1 MTSVHPWK
9 IWPSRLSGC
18 EPCGCLKYRR
28 DCWASWIYVTGI
40 REGSLHIDRC
50 EDTQVWK
57 AQHANKL
64 TNTIVDWSCI
74 RYQHWTVFLKLW
86 KWKCICFKN
95 TSAQRMN
102 QNQASFS
109 GRAFSIKRSAMK
121 SFLFW
126 GKNDMRGL
134 GNTGRN
140 VWNDQ
145 KPFRCHRP
153 GLTNTSAGLVITNTD
168 M

>member
-1 MTSVHPWK
+1 MHPWK
-9 IWPSRLSGC
+9 IWPSRLSDC

-57 AQHANKL
+57 TQHANKL
-64 TNTIVDWSCI
+64 TNTIVNWSCI

-126 GKNDMRGL
+126 GKMTWGALGILGEMFGMIRNHFDVIDRGWQTHL
-134 GNTGRN
+134 
-140 VWNDQ
+140 W
-145 KPFRCHRP
+145 
-153 GLTNTSAGLVITNTD
+153 A
-168 M
+168 